1 MPQARRSMASQPATV
16 APTLDTVAADP
27 ETAITLPPELAI
39 ALLLR
44 LAIAQSAIAT
54 ALASRAIEGP
64 TGSSDD
70 GDRLLT
76 PSDAAAMLQI
86 PKAHVYELVRR
97 GELPATR
104 LGKYVRLPLRG
115 LRIWIQ
121 NHQGRLVVGGGP
133 PMLASRVRPPRRRVV
148 PTS

>member
-1 MPQARRSMASQPATV
+1 MASQAAVV
-16 APTLDTVAADP
+16 APTLDAVAADP

-44 LAIAQSAIAT
+44 LTVAQSAIAT
-54 ALASRAIEGP
+54 ALARRAIEEGS
-64 TGSSDD
+64 TRSSDD

-104 LGKYVRLPLRG
+104 LGKYVRLPLHG
-115 LRIWIQ
+115 LRIWIES
-121 NHQGRLVVGGGP
+121 HPVVGGGP
-133 PMLASRVRPPRRRVV
+133 QVLASRGRRSRGRVV

>member
-1 MPQARRSMASQPATV
+1 MASQAALV
-16 APTLDTVAADP
+16 APTLDAVAADP

-44 LAIAQSAIAT
+44 LAIAQSAIAP
-54 ALASRAIEGP
+54 ALASRAIEERSS
-64 TGSSDD
+64 GSSDD
-70 GDRLLT
+70 GNRLLT

-115 LRIWIQ
+115 LRIWIES
-121 NHQGRLVVGGGP
+121 HPVVGGVSP
-133 PMLASRVRPPRRRVV
+133 VLASRVRQPSGRAAPM
-148 PTS
+148 P

>member
-1 MPQARRSMASQPATV
+1 MANQAPVA
-16 APTLDTVAADP
+16 APTLDAVAADP
-27 ETAITLPPELAI
+27 ETAITLPHELAI

-54 ALASRAIEGP
+54 ALASRALEGGS
-64 TGSSDD
+64 TGSHD

-76 PSDAAAMLQI
+76 PRDAAAMLQI

-97 GELPATR
+97 GQLPSTR
-104 LGKYVRLPLRG
+104 LGKYVRLPLRD
-115 LRIWIQ
+115 LRVWIESRQ
-121 NHQGRLVVGGGP
+121 RRPLVTGVP
-133 PMLASRVRPPRRRVV
+133 PVIASPARPPRGGPM